1 MDALDANCD
10 RIMRRYD
17 YHHRA
22 FKMYIAK
29 GKPME
34 FHISIRLFSFAG
46 FLRYQTIIIVMS
58 LCLMM

>member
-1 MDALDANCD
+1 
-10 RIMRRYD
+10 MRRYD

-46 FLRYQTIIIVMS
+46 FLRYQTVIIVM
-58 LCLMM
+58 LLYLIMLAF